1 MTTNNINNLM
11 DIDSGNTEI
20 YTPSYLHNDYY
31 KIVFNKSD
39 DNSSSSS
46 YSSYSNNNSICSNE
60 NISVPS
66 TFYLN
71 SISSQETQN
80 SNLSYSFNSYSTTSS
95 YETSLN

>member
-39 DNSSSSS
+39 DNSSSS
-46 YSSYSNNNSICSNE
+46 NNNSICSIE

-95 YETSLN
+95 YETS